1 MDANK
6 PTTIIAQAAQ
16 RSLPMQCPHC
26 GDRIER
32 ARIEV
37 LVAELLYKN
46 QKLRF
51 DLLNVQQQLSRVKSI
66 QAEAQHAP

>member
-1 MDANK
+1 MDTNK
-6 PTTIIAQAAQ
+6 PTTITAQAAQ
-16 RSLPMQCPHC
+16 RSLPMQCPLC

-32 ARIEV
+32 ACIEV

-51 DLLNVQQQLSRVKSI
+51 DLLNVQQQLSQVKST
-66 QAEAQHAP
+66 QAEAPHTP